1 MIESP
6 KVKLD
11 EPTLADAEPSDK
23 VQVATAQTPQFP
35 SEGVVPAPFALAEH
49 AGLKIMPTAPSG
61 LANIEQKVLQVLDKV
76 NRLPVEDVL
85 AQSSATLAQSEKM
98 LKNAEQLILSLD
110 QLVKN
115 NAVQQLPADLQQSLA
130 ELRRTLAGFSPG
142 SPAYERLNGNLQSMD
157 QLLRDLQPVIKTMN
171 SQSNSLIFNAD
182 LPKDPEPEKGN

>member
-1 MIESP
+1 M
-6 KVKLD
+6 
-11 EPTLADAEPSDK
+11 
-23 VQVATAQTPQFP
+23 
-35 SEGVVPAPFALAEH
+35 PAPFALADH

-98 LKNAEQLILSLD
+98 LKNAEQLIQSLD
-110 QLVKN
+110 LLVKN

-130 ELRRTLAGFSPG
+130 ELRKTLAGFSPG